1 MDIGDAY
8 QVLRWYARNHNRYLR
23 DVAAE
28 VVSGALDASEVARTR
43 IPHVRG
49 GRRS

>member
-1 MDIGDAY
+1 
-8 QVLRWYARNHNRYLR
+8 
-23 DVAAE
+23 VAAE